1 MVSLSDG
8 EWKIMQLL
16 WQAEP
21 RTITQLTAQLKE
33 DTGWGKHTVITMLG
47 RMESKG
53 AVRYEDGGRAKQ
65 FYPVVMREEV
75 SVGETKGFL
84 NKVYN
89 GSLSMMVNAMVT
101 QKALTQDEIAE
112 LYNILK
118 KAEEGS
124 ND

>member
-16 WQAEP
+16 WEAEP

-47 RMESKG
+47 RMEGKG
-53 AVRYEDGGRAKQ
+53 AVRYEEGERAKQ

>member
-16 WQAEP
+16 WEAEP
-21 RTITQLTAQLKE
+21 RTITQLTAQLKK

-47 RMESKG
+47 RMEGKG
-53 AVRYEDGGRAKQ
+53 AVRYEEGGRAKQ

-112 LYNILK
+112 LYDILK
-118 KAEEGS
+118 KAEEGA